1 MKGGPSPKVVVCIVY
16 VAAMFMAAMDATVL
30 NVALGTISREL
41 NIPPAA
47 SGALN
52 VGYLASLALV
62 LPVAGWLGDR
72 WGSKRILLL
81 ALGLFTGASALCGL
95 ADGLAELTAYRVLQ
109 GIGGGL
115 LAPVGMAML
124 FRAFPPQERA
134 KVSRALVLPIAAAPA
149 LGPIVSGLLTD
160 QFSWRWIFYINL
172 PVGIP
177 ILLFGLLYLREHKE
191 PEAGRLDLPGFL
203 LSAPGM
209 ALTMYA
215 LSQGPVLGWRSPWI
229 VGTGLLGLLLLAAL
243 VAVELRAPKP
253 MLDMRLLRDRLF
265 RTAGLVG
272 MCSAAGLLG
281 MLYVFPLMY
290 QYVLGASALE
300 TGLTTFPE
308 ALGLMASSQL
318 VPWSYPKLG
327 PKRLIMTGLLCTTA
341 IFVLL
346 SFVHEGTDPWLIRS
360 LLFGVGVCLGHTV
373 GAVQIASFANIPP
386 SSMGRASTWFS
397 VQNRLGSAIGLAVL
411 SGILAAVGTGA
422 VNAAGFMAPNLMAY
436 RFALLGAAGFLLLG
450 LWFAFGIRDSDA
462 AATLRK
468 RGAPVPVKPVGER
481 SSPAEG

>member
-1 MKGGPSPKVVVCIVY
+1 MTEGPNPKVVVCIVY
-16 VAAMFMAAMDATVL
+16 VAAMFMVAMDATVL

-41 NIPPAA
+41 NVPPAA

-72 WGSKRILLL
+72 WGTKRILLL
-81 ALGLFTGASALCGL
+81 ALGLFTGASALCGW
-95 ADGLAELTAYRVLQ
+95 AGSLAELTAYRMLQ

-115 LAPVGMAML
+115 LTPVGMAML

-177 ILLFGLLYLREHKE
+177 VLLFGLLYLKEHKE

-215 LSQGPVLGWRSPWI
+215 LSQGPVLGWHSPWI
-229 VGTGLLGLLLLAAL
+229 AGAGLLGLLLLAAL

-253 MLDMRLLRDRLF
+253 MLDLRLLCDRLF
-265 RTAGLVG
+265 RAAGLVG
-272 MCSAAGLLG
+272 MCSAAGPAGHALRLPADVPICAG
-281 MLYVFPLMY
+281 GF
-290 QYVLGASALE
+290 GA
-300 TGLTTFPE
+300 
-308 ALGLMASSQL
+308 
-318 VPWSYPKLG
+318 
-327 PKRLIMTGLLCTTA
+327 
-341 IFVLL
+341 
-346 SFVHEGTDPWLIRS
+346 
-360 LLFGVGVCLGHTV
+360 
-373 GAVQIASFANIPP
+373 
-386 SSMGRASTWFS
+386 
-397 VQNRLGSAIGLAVL
+397 
-411 SGILAAVGTGA
+411 
-422 VNAAGFMAPNLMAY
+422 
-436 RFALLGAAGFLLLG
+436 
-450 LWFAFGIRDSDA
+450 
-462 AATLRK
+462 
-468 RGAPVPVKPVGER
+468 
-481 SSPAEG
+481 